1 MRGVF
6 DVFFFEKMKIRKKYE
21 TNIKTSLPLSKKLY
35 FDLKKNEISVNWK
48 KKHLNI
54 FLSYLLKNDISR
66 IIIIFSICST
76 SSPGGNQVDGL
87 PPALNSNCRSKGS
100 AQIGAI
106 DGFKPKIYN
115 TCPEHKKKWTCNYD
129 RHILKF
135 NIIVVKWILQQENI
149 SKSVASTFAIWGV
162 FDDFPIE
169 KMKISKQIIKY

>member
-35 FDLKKNEISVNWK
+35 FYLKKNDISVNWK

-66 IIIIFSICST
+66 IFIIFSICST

-87 PPALNSNCRSKGS
+87 PPALNLTRRADTPCLKSNTGS
-100 AQIGAI
+100 
-106 DGFKPKIYN
+106 
-115 TCPEHKKKWTCNYD
+115 
-129 RHILKF
+129 
-135 NIIVVKWILQQENI
+135 VVIAGQKEPRKLVLLMVSNQ
-149 SKSVASTFAIWGV
+149 KSVTHV
-162 FDDFPIE
+162 LN
-169 KMKISKQIIKY
+169 IKKSEHVTMTAMFWSLIL